1 MKPKFLLLVSLFFAS
16 YGFSQKKWGLKECVD
31 HALKNNIT
39 VQQNL
44 LNVELAELNVK
55 DAKGN
60 FLPDLT
66 ASTGGNLSFGST
78 FDPVSQNRVSNTI
91 FGGSAGLNSNINVF
105 NGFRNLNLYKQ
116 AKLGVERSKL
126 DLERIQN
133 DISLFVVNGY
143 LDILLAK
150 ENLQIAKV
158 QAEISKK
165 QVNAA
170 KERFDAGLIPKG
182 DLLNTESTLATDQQ
196 NVVTREN
203 ALTLALLNLA
213 QLLQIPTEGFD
224 VETIDVGTPLA
235 MLLYDNS
242 NMVYQK
248 ALLTQPQI
256 QNAKLGIRNAEFDVD
271 IAKSSFLPT
280 ISVGASASTNYVF
293 DLNLPVGFQNTRLF
307 EQLDQNLGY
316 GIGFNVRMPIFNRNQ
331 TKTNVERQLVNLE
344 ISRVNLDNEKL
355 TLQQTIEQAF
365 VDTKAALKAY
375 EAAKVSLEFQ
385 KEAFKNAQE
394 RFDLGAMTI
403 FDFDLVRN
411 RLVNAESTLIQ
422 NKYNFVFQTKVLQ
435 FFYGEMNLD

>member
-1 MKPKFLLLVSLFFAS
+1 M
-16 YGFSQKKWGLKECVD
+16 
-31 HALKNNIT
+31 
-39 VQQNL
+39 
-44 LNVELAELNVK
+44 
-55 DAKGN
+55 
-60 FLPDLT
+60 
-66 ASTGGNLSFGST
+66 
-78 FDPVSQNRVSNTI
+78 
-91 FGGSAGLNSNINVF
+91 
-105 NGFRNLNLYKQ
+105 
-116 AKLGVERSKL
+116 
-126 DLERIQN
+126 
-133 DISLFVVNGY
+133 
-143 LDILLAK
+143 
-150 ENLQIAKV
+150 
-158 QAEISKK
+158 
-165 QVNAA
+165 
-170 KERFDAGLIPKG
+170 
-182 DLLNTESTLATDQQ
+182 
-196 NVVTREN
+196 
-203 ALTLALLNLA
+203 
-213 QLLQIPTEGFD
+213 LQIPTEGFD

-242 NMVYQK
+242 DMVYQK

-435 FFYGEMNLD
+435 FFYGELNLD

>member
-1 MKPKFLLLVSLFFAS
+1 MKPKFLLIIALFFAS

-44 LNVELAELNVK
+44 LNVELAELSVK

-78 FDPVSQNRVSNTI
+78 FDPVTQNRVSNTI
-91 FGGSAGLNSNINVF
+91 FGGAAGLNSGVTVF

-126 DLERIQN
+126 TLEQIQN
-133 DISLFVVNGY
+133 DISLFVVDAY
-143 LDILLAK
+143 LRILFAK
-150 ENLQIAKV
+150 ETLGVARV

-165 QVNAA
+165 QVTAA
-170 KERFDAGLIPKG
+170 KERYDAGLIPKG
-182 DLLNTESTLATDQQ
+182 DLLNAESTAAADQQ
-196 NVVTREN
+196 NIVTQEN
-203 ALTLALLNLA
+203 ILTLALLNLA
-213 QLLQIPTEGFD
+213 QTLQIPTDGFD
-224 VETIDVGTPLA
+224 IQEVEVGSPLA
-235 MLLYDNS
+235 VLLYDNAD
-242 NMVYQK
+242 MVFQK

-256 QNAKLGIRNAEFDVD
+256 QNAKLGIRNAELDLKF
-271 IAKSSFLPT
+271 AKGAYLPS
-280 ISVGASASTNYVF
+280 IFASASASTNYVF

-316 GIGFNVRMPIFNRNQ
+316 GIGFNVSIPIFNRFQ
-331 TKTNVERQLVNLE
+331 TKTNVNRQLVNLE

-375 EAAKVSLEFQ
+375 EAAKVSLAFQ
-385 KEAFKNAQE
+385 QEAFKNAQE
-394 RFDLGAMTI
+394 RYDLGAMTI

-411 RLVNAESTLIQ
+411 RLVNAESTLIR
-422 NKYNFVFQTKVLQ
+422 NKYDFVFKTKVLQ
-435 FFYGEMNLD
+435 FFYGELNLD